1 MISKNID
8 NLNIRNKSIIINK
21 GYRDSLLYF
30 KNNNIKFNIILM
42 DAPYKLEVAEEII
55 TLVNKYDLLY
65 NNGILVLE
73 YSTDKL
79 KDNYD
84 DLRLIKNKK
93 YNDKYVNIYL
103 K

>member
-1 MISKNID
+1 
-8 NLNIRNKSIIINK
+8 
-21 GYRDSLLYF
+21 
-30 KNNNIKFNIILM
+30 M

-84 DLRLIKNKK
+84 DLRLIKIKK
-93 YNDKYVNIYL
+93 I
-103 K
+103 